1 MVLQQRKFIPQ
12 IEAMRGVAALVVAS
26 YHIGANFD
34 KAAYA
39 GGGLDAFCMKVFMGL
54 SNGYGAVVA
63 FFVMSG
69 FVLARSLQQ
78 NPVNAENPDAVR
90 FVRSRIF
97 RLFPAAVFAVLLL
110 TILHQRYGLVIY
122 GGAAFD
128 PFNVLLNMLMIHTDI
143 DRVMWSMKV
152 ECVAAPLIL
161 ISVWLYD
168 RSGPRPLWIAVAVLF
183 GLSFVGTYCH
193 ALGDG
198 SNLAPLYAFIVGILV
213 HFRGSVLARRLRA
226 KWVSSIALLS
236 VFVFCFA
243 GLLKESPQTG
253 WLLVIECFT
262 AALLVTLIVWHP
274 RAMVFR
280 PLDFRIV
287 RFYGRISYSFY
298 LLHPLSFL
306 VAGWPVVAL
315 KFLAPGAPVTL
326 LAGFTFVV
334 SVLLVTPIAYL
345 SWRYVELPGIALGRA
360 ITERRLKRSAAGAKA
375 AGLASSAPPSG

>member
-1 MVLQQRKFIPQ
+1 MALQQRKFIPQ
-12 IEAMRGVAALVVAS
+12 IEATRGLAALVVAS
-26 YHIGANFD
+26 YHIGNHFD
-34 KAAYA
+34 KGAYA
-39 GGGLDAFCMKVFMGL
+39 EGGLDAFCMKVFMGL

-78 NPVNAENPDAVR
+78 NPENPENPDAAR

-97 RLFPAAVFAVLLL
+97 RLFPAAVFAILLL
-110 TILHQRYGLVIY
+110 TMLNQRYGLAVY
-122 GGAAFD
+122 GGASFD
-128 PFNVLLNMLMIHTDI
+128 PFNVLLNMLMIRTDI

-161 ISVWLYD
+161 ISVWLYY
-168 RSGPRPLWIAVAVLF
+168 RSGPRPLWIATSVLF
-183 GLSFVGTYCH
+183 GLSFVGAYCH

-198 SNLAPLYAFIVGILV
+198 SNLAPLYAFIVGVLV
-213 HFRGSVLARRLRA
+213 HFRGSDLARRVRA
-226 KWVSSIALLS
+226 KWVSPVAVLAML
-236 VFVFCFA
+236 VFSFS

-253 WLLVIECFT
+253 WILLIECCS
-262 AALLVTLIVWHP
+262 AALVLTLIVWHP

-287 RFYGRISYSFY
+287 QFYGRISYSFY

-306 VAGWPVVAL
+306 VVGWPAVAL
-315 KFLAPGAPVTL
+315 KLYFPAAPATVV
-326 LAGFTFVV
+326 AGLTFIA
-334 SVLLVTPIAYL
+334 SVLLVTPLAYL
-345 SWRYVELPGIALGRA
+345 SWRYIELPGIALGRA
-360 ITERRLKRSAAGAKA
+360 IAERRLRRAASNAE

>member
-1 MVLQQRKFIPQ
+1 MALQQRKFIPQ
-12 IEAMRGVAALVVAS
+12 IEAMRGLAALVVAS
-26 YHIGANFD
+26 YHIGNYFD
-34 KAAYA
+34 KGAYA
-39 GGGLDAFCMKVFMGL
+39 EGGLDAFSMRVFMGF

-78 NPVNAENPDAVR
+78 NPDAVR
-90 FVRSRIF
+90 FVRGRIF
-97 RLFPAAVFAVLLL
+97 RLFPAAVFAILLL
-110 TILHQRYGLVIY
+110 TMLHQRYGLVIY
-122 GGAAFD
+122 GGASFD
-128 PFNVLLNMLMIHTDI
+128 PFNVLLNMLMIRTDI

-161 ISVWLYD
+161 VSVWLYY
-168 RSGPRPLWIAVAVLF
+168 RSGPRPLWIAIGVLF

-198 SNLAPLYAFIVGILV
+198 SNLAPLYAFIVGVLL

-226 KWVSSIALLS
+226 NWASPVALLS
-236 VFVFCFA
+236 ILVFSFS

-253 WLLVIECFT
+253 WILLIECCS

-274 RAMVFR
+274 RALVFR

-287 RFYGRISYSFY
+287 QFYGRISYSFY

-306 VAGWPVVAL
+306 MVGWPAVAL
-315 KFLAPGAPVTL
+315 KLYFPATPATVV
-326 LAGFTFVV
+326 AGVTFVV
-334 SVLLVTPIAYL
+334 SVLLVTPLAYL
-345 SWRYVELPGIALGRA
+345 SWRYIELPGIALGRA
-360 ITERRLKRSAAGAKA
+360 ISERRLKRFAPGAKA
-375 AGLASSAPPSG
+375 AGPVSSAPPSR